1 MISLNFSEYT
11 NLKSETIMQQLSML
25 VLGNNAG
32 LPPGYLLTRAKGE
45 RVYELVKTNL
55 LSLPEGGSLHLDF
68 AEVYAMDVSF
78 VDEAIIRLAKEIV
91 DDHYGQRRLVLLHL
105 SQDATDNLNAA
116 IALQNLT
123 LALFSIQTDGGWQL
137 VGHLEKSLQ
146 QVLTMIMARDQIT
159 SPQLAAELELAL
171 NAANNRLK
179 RLYDQRL
186 IQRRYEVT
194 DKGLLYIYYV
204 WPWEE

>member
-1 MISLNFSEYT
+1 
-11 NLKSETIMQQLSML
+11 MQQLSMF
-25 VLGNNAG
+25 VLGKNAG
-32 LPPGYLLTRAKGE
+32 LPAGYLLTRTKGE
-45 RVYELVKTNL
+45 RVYEQVKTSL
-55 LSLPEGGSLHLDF
+55 LSLPEGESLHLDF
-68 AEVYAMDVSF
+68 AEIYAMDVSF

-91 DDHYGQRRLVLLHL
+91 DDHYGQRRLVLHHL

-116 IALQNLT
+116 ISLQNLT
-123 LALFSIQTDGGWQL
+123 LALFSIQTDGDWQL

-146 QVLTMIMARDQIT
+146 QVLTMIMARGEIT

-194 DKGLLYIYYV
+194 DKGLLYTYYV

>member
-1 MISLNFSEYT
+1 
-11 NLKSETIMQQLSML
+11 MQQLSML
-25 VLGNNAG
+25 ALGKNTG
-32 LPPGYLLTRAKGE
+32 LPPGYLLTRTKGE
-45 RVYELVKTNL
+45 RVYELVKTSL
-55 LSLPEGGSLHLDF
+55 LSLPEGESLYLDF

-91 DDHYGQRRLVLLHL
+91 DDHCGQRRLVLHNL

-123 LALFSIQTDGGWQL
+123 LALFSIQTDGRWQL

-146 QVLTMIMARDQIT
+146 QVLTMIMARREIT
-159 SPQLAAELELAL
+159 APQLAAELELAL

>member
-1 MISLNFSEYT
+1 
-11 NLKSETIMQQLSML
+11 ML
-25 VLGNNAG
+25 ALGKDVG
-32 LPPGYLLTRAKGE
+32 LPSGYLLTRAKGE
-45 RVYELVKTNL
+45 RVYEQVKTNL
-55 LSLPEGGSLHLDF
+55 LSLPEGESLYLDF

-91 DDHYGQRRLVLLHL
+91 DDHYGQRRLVLNQL

-123 LALFSIQTDGGWQL
+123 LALFSIQSDGGWQL

-146 QVLTMIMARDQIT
+146 QVLTMIMVSREIT
-159 SPQLAAELELAL
+159 APRLAAELELAL

-194 DKGLLYIYYV
+194 DKGLLYTYYV

>member
-1 MISLNFSEYT
+1 
-11 NLKSETIMQQLSML
+11 MQQLSML
-25 VLGNNAG
+25 ALGKNVG
-32 LPPGYLLTRAKGE
+32 LPPGYLLTRTKGE

-55 LSLPEGGSLHLDF
+55 LSLPEGESLYLDF

-78 VDEAIIRLAKEIV
+78 VDEAIILLAKEIV
-91 DDHYGQRRLVLLHL
+91 DDQYGQRRLVLHHL
-105 SQDATDNLNAA
+105 SQDTTDNLNAA

-123 LALFSIQTDGGWQL
+123 LALFSMQSDGGWQL

-146 QVLTMIMARDQIT
+146 QVLTMIMACREIT
-159 SPQLAAELELAL
+159 APQLAAELELAL

>member
-1 MISLNFSEYT
+1 
-11 NLKSETIMQQLSML
+11 MQQLSML
-25 VLGNNAG
+25 VLGENVG
-32 LPPGYLLTRAKGE
+32 LPPGYLLTRTKGE
-45 RVYELVKTNL
+45 RVYELVKTSL
-55 LSLPEGGSLHLDF
+55 LSLPEGESLYLDF

-78 VDEAIIRLAKEIV
+78 VDEAIIRLAKGIV
-91 DDHYGQRRLVLLHL
+91 DDRYGQRRLVLHHL

-123 LALFSIQTDGGWQL
+123 LALFSMQSDGSWQL

-146 QVLTMIMARDQIT
+146 QVLTMIMARREIT
-159 SPQLAAELELAL
+159 APQLAAELELAL